1 MSSIY
6 YRVLMTSTA
15 DTLQWADV
23 EQEIVTDWPS
33 DMSGISVSAWDGML
47 GVTYLP
53 FIRQD
58 G

>member
-1 MSSIY
+1 MISVY

-23 EQEIVTDWPS
+23 EQEIQTDWPD
-33 DMSGISVSAWDGML
+33 DMVGVTVSAWDGML
-47 GVTYLP
+47 GVSFLP